1 LLPCCAASDW
11 ASGGQGGGTPK
22 RKATGVPGPSVAARA
37 AGNGSPAAPL
47 EPAMLKT
54 VRRRRHATA
63 LTTHTLAEQLGLAA
77 DELDAAINGQP
88 VPQAAAERLKR
99 EINKQSTTRARPRPA
114 ATSSC
119 RVTARKPL
127 RFGTPVGPKPWD

>member
-1 LLPCCAASDW
+1 MAHQQLSLAGLAAAIGREFSTERDDQALSALGPDCCPAARLLTGPAVAKAA
-11 ASGGQGGGTPK
+11 APRGGG
-22 RKATGVPGPSVAARA
+22 ATGVPGPSVAARA

-77 DELDAAINGQP
+77 DELDAAI
-88 VPQAAAERLKR
+88 
-99 EINKQSTTRARPRPA
+99 
-114 ATSSC
+114 
-119 RVTARKPL
+119 
-127 RFGTPVGPKPWD
+127 